1 MDKVTSLE
9 VAKRAGVSQS
19 AVSRVFTPGASASN
33 KTILKVREAA
43 QELGYRPNVL
53 ARSLITGK
61 SRIIGL
67 VVAYLDN
74 YFYPLALEKLS
85 NYLQSEGYHVLIFMA
100 TNDTLSTD
108 QVIDELLDY
117 QVEGI
122 ITASVG
128 LSSDLTAR
136 CEAAGVPVVLFNRSQ
151 DAANHSAVTS
161 NNFSGGKSVAEFFLA
176 AGHKRIGYIG
186 GWEGA
191 STQRE
196 REAGFRS
203 ALAEVG
209 KTLAAHALGQFTV
222 EGAKK
227 AARQMFGESDH
238 PDAVFVATDHMA
250 FAVMDVLRGELN
262 LHIPND
268 VSVVGY
274 DDVPPASWA
283 AYDLSTVRQRADV
296 MVKETV
302 TLMIEKI
309 RNPASAPRHIKI
321 DSPLI
326 VRSSAKIP
334 EGWTS

>member
-67 VVAYLDN
+67 IVAYLDN

-100 TNDTLSTD
+100 ANDTQSTD

-161 NNFSGGKSVAEFFLA
+161 NNFSGGKTVAEFFLA

-203 ALAEVG
+203 ALAEAG
-209 KTLAAHALGQFTV
+209 ETLAAHALGQFTV

-227 AARQMFGESDH
+227 AARQMFGKSDH

-262 LHIPND
+262 LHIPHD

-283 AYDLSTVRQRADV
+283 AYDLSTVRQRADL

>member
-1 MDKVTSLE
+1 MDKVTALE

-203 ALAEVG
+203 ALAEAG
-209 KTLAAHALGQFTV
+209 EALAAHALGQFTV

>member
-203 ALAEVG
+203 ALAEAG
-209 KTLAAHALGQFTV
+209 EALAAHALGQFTV

-309 RNPASAPRHIKI
+309 RNPASAPRHIKV

>member
-209 KTLAAHALGQFTV
+209 ETLAAHALGQFTV

>member
-74 YFYPLALEKLS
+74 YFYPLALEKFS

-203 ALAEVG
+203 ALAEAG
-209 KTLAAHALGQFTV
+209 EALAAHALGQFTV

>member
-67 VVAYLDN
+67 IVAYLDN

-100 TNDTLSTD
+100 ANDTQSTD

-161 NNFSGGKSVAEFFLA
+161 NNFSGGKTVAEFFLA

-203 ALAEVG
+203 ALAEAG
-209 KTLAAHALGQFTV
+209 ETLAAHALGQFTV

-227 AARQMFGESDH
+227 AARQMFGKSDH

-262 LHIPND
+262 LHIPHD

-283 AYDLSTVRQRADV
+283 AYDLSTVRQRADL

-309 RNPASAPRHIKI
+309 RNPASSPRHIKI

-334 EGWTS
+334 EGWTP

>member
-67 VVAYLDN
+67 IVAYLDN

-100 TNDTLSTD
+100 ANDTQSTD

-161 NNFSGGKSVAEFFLA
+161 NNFSGGKTVAEFFLA

-203 ALAEVG
+203 ALAEAG
-209 KTLAAHALGQFTV
+209 ETLAAHALGQFTV

-227 AARQMFGESDH
+227 AARQMFGKSDH

-262 LHIPND
+262 LHIPHD

-283 AYDLSTVRQRADV
+283 AYDLSTVRQRSDL

-309 RNPASAPRHIKI
+309 RNPASSPRHIKI

>member
-203 ALAEVG
+203 ALAEAG
-209 KTLAAHALGQFTV
+209 EALAAHALGQFTV

-309 RNPASAPRHIKI
+309 RNPASSPRHIKI

>member
-1 MDKVTSLE
+1 
-9 VAKRAGVSQS
+9 
-19 AVSRVFTPGASASN
+19 
-33 KTILKVREAA
+33 
-43 QELGYRPNVL
+43 
-53 ARSLITGK
+53 
-61 SRIIGL
+61 
-67 VVAYLDN
+67 
-74 YFYPLALEKLS
+74 
-85 NYLQSEGYHVLIFMA
+85 MA

-203 ALAEVG
+203 ALAEAG
-209 KTLAAHALGQFTV
+209 EALAAHALGQFTV